1 MILGVHASIAVARRP
16 DEVRATL
23 DREGWPWLG
32 QPGRF
37 GTREVRLEGR
47 PARSFPLRVAS
58 SRTVGRYGAIW
69 RLRLE
74 RPDQRLAADP
84 LLDLQLVIEPIQKG
98 GTKVSLDG
106 RVARD
111 LGESPA
117 ATSRAATRLA
127 ASGYARSL
135 LEQIATVL
143 EAQPMSGPASPRPKQ
158 DAGATVRVW
167 PAVRTS
173 RPNDA

>member
-1 MILGVHASIAVARRP
+1 MILGVHASITVARRP

-47 PARSFPLRVAS
+47 PARSFHLRVAS
-58 SRTVGRYGAIW
+58 SRGVVRYGTIW

-74 RPDQRLAADP
+74 RPDGALTADP
-84 LLDLQLVIEPIQKG
+84 LLDLQLVIEPLRTG
-98 GTKVSLDG
+98 GTKLSLDG

-111 LGESPA
+111 LGESTA
-117 ATSRAATRLA
+117 ATSRPVTRLA
-127 ASGYARSL
+127 ASAYARSL
-135 LEQIATVL
+135 LEQIVTVL
-143 EAQPMSGPASPRPKQ
+143 EAQPMPDPASPPQ
-158 DAGATVRVW
+158 DARAAVQTRA
-167 PAVRTS
+167 AVRTP
-173 RPNDA
+173 RPHGA

>member
-1 MILGVHASIAVARRP
+1 MILGVHASITVDRP
-16 DEVRATL
+16 PEVVRAAL

-47 PARSFPLRVAS
+47 PARFFHLRVAS
-58 SRTVGRYGAIW
+58 SRGVGRYGAIW

-74 RPDQRLAADP
+74 RPDGTLTADA
-84 LLDLQLVIEPIQKG
+84 LLDLQLVIEPLQTGI
-98 GTKVSLDG
+98 TKLSLDG

-111 LGESPA
+111 LGESVA
-117 ATSRAATRLA
+117 ASSRAASRLV
-127 ASGYARSL
+127 ASAYARSL

-143 EAQPMSGPASPRPKQ
+143 EAQPMSGPARPQSKP
-158 DAGATVRVW
+158 DAGATIRVW

-173 RPNDA
+173 RPKGA

>member
-1 MILGVHASIAVARRP
+1 MILGVHASVTVGRRP
-16 DEVRATL
+16 DEVRAAL

-58 SRTVGRYGAIW
+58 SRGVGRYGAIW

-74 RPDQRLAADP
+74 RPDQLVAADP
-84 LLDLQLVIEPIQKG
+84 LLDLQLVIEPLQQG
-98 GTKVSLDG
+98 GTKLSLDG

-111 LGESPA
+111 LGESAA
-117 ATSRAATRLA
+117 ATPRAATRLA

-143 EAQPMSGPASPRPKQ
+143 EALPMSGPEGPPPQQ
-158 DAGATVRVW
+158 DVGATVRVW
-167 PAVRTS
+167 PARRTS
-173 RPNDA
+173 RPNGA